1 MKYKVGDIVKIKNN
15 LNRSTNYVREMKKWG
30 GKVMTIIGI
39 AGDDYIMKEDQGQ
52 GPIRCNGRRYW
63 YWNDTMIAGIAEQK
77 SVVYSTLL

>member
-15 LNRSTNYVREMKKWG
+15 LNGSTNYVREMKKWG